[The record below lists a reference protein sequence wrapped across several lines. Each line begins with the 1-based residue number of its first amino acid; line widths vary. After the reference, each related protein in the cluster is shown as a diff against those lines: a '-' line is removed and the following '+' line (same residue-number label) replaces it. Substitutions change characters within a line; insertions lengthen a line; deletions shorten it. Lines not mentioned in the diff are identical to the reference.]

1 MGRNLILASLL
12 LSIVLSSEIISFDSL
27 ALTIYN
33 DGYGIVKDSR
43 TVSID
48 TEESYLSVEDV
59 ASTI

>member
-12 LSIVLSSEIISFDSL
+12 LSIVLSSEIMSFDSL

-33 DGYGIVKDSR
+33 DGYGVVKDSR